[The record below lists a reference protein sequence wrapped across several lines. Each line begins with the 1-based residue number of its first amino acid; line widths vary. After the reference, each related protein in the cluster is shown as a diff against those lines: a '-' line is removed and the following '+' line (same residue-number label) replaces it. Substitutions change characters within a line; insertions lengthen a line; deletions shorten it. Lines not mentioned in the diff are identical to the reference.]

1 MKVLMIGD
9 VVGEAGLRA
18 LEAGLPALLARRG
31 AARHG
36 AAHDADFVVVN
47 GENAAEGYGLTASCL
62 DRMLAAGADIV
73 TGGNHIWEKQEFLSV
88 MDRFTAYGARIMKGE
103 AAAASLPDRTA
114 QTPTVLRPANYPLP
128 APGTGAAL
136 LEKKGRRLL
145 VINVQ
150 GREYMTAIDCP
161 FRTAAS
167 ILEANPGVPAVIDFH
182 AESSAEKEAFG
193 LYLDGRAAAI
203 AGTHTHVQTADAKIL
218 PRGTAYI
225 TDLGMTG
232 PVNGV
237 IGMDAEICL
246 ARAKT
251 QVLYRMQCAQGPCA
265 IEGAVIEIDE
275 RKNGGFRAASIIN
288 LRFAVGEPSEGR

>member
-1 MKVLMIGD
+1 MIGD
-9 VVGEAGLRA
+9 IVGEAGLRA
-18 LEAGLPALLARRG
+18 LEAGLPALLAR
-31 AARHG
+31 HG
-36 AAHDADFVVVN
+36 ADFVVVN
-47 GENAAEGYGLTASCL
+47 GENADEGYGLTAACL
-62 DRMLAAGADIV
+62 DRILAAGADIV
-73 TGGNHIWEKQEFLSV
+73 TGGNHTWEKEELRPV
-88 MDRFTAYGARIMKGE
+88 LERLTVYGTRIMRGE
-103 AAAASLPDRTA
+103 AAAAFPQDQPALPA
-114 QTPTVLRPANYPLP
+114 VLRPANYPMP
-128 APGTGAAL
+128 VSGTGAAL

-288 LRFAVGEPSEGR
+288 LRFDVARGR